1 MKTIIKRAFALTV
14 LSTLLFSCGGS
25 DDTTPE
31 ADTNSGI
38 TMSLKV
44 TGDPESEYVVN
55 TSSVME
61 GTISAEG
68 NGFESTDW
76 NFVYNVGPS
85 VFVVGYTDFKAQ
97 VYQEN
102 DNGEVEEV
110 SSFQLAFPL
119 EVFGNVD
126 DETLL
131 AIDAPRDGSHN
142 GRKLYTVNAETGLVE
157 DIATINIYEFDT
169 GTPGEGVT
177 AWPTALEV
185 VGDKLFIPFYVVDD
199 LGYYSTPDSSTAK
212 VAVFD
217 YPVETGDV
225 PTIITTDLT
234 GELGANGVTT
244 GLVQT
249 DSGDLYGFSCGA
261 HLAGFTPTSTK
272 SSGIV
277 KINNGETEF
286 DTDYFLDV
294 EALTGGKVF
303 WMDYAGGSKAL
314 ARILTYDID
323 PAEDPEFAY
332 FWGAYGRSIFNQ
344 ELVVIDFDAETV
356 TSVEGV
362 PLHAKRYT
370 SPLNEIDGSYYVSIE
385 TAEDA
390 YVYEIDIDNA
400 TAVKGAEIEGK
411 TIKGFYEL

>member
-76 NFVYNVGPS
+76 NFVYNVGSS

-157 DIATINIYEFDT
+157 DPNAVSSANADVSLFLHAIQFQFAESFFEPINEDT
-169 GTPGEGVT
+169 MEMTRMVHMGVT
-177 AWPTALEV
+177 GEFYDNNYPPSSF
-185 VGDKLFIPFYVVDD
+185 DIPW
-199 LGYYSTPDSSTAK
+199 
-212 VAVFD
+212 
-217 YPVETGDV
+217 
-225 PTIITTDLT
+225 
-234 GELGANGVTT
+234 ELS
-244 GLVQT
+244 LI
-249 DSGDLYGFSCGA
+249 
-261 HLAGFTPTSTK
+261 H
-272 SSGIV
+272 I
-277 KINNGETEF
+277 
-286 DTDYFLDV
+286 
-294 EALTGGKVF
+294 
-303 WMDYAGGSKAL
+303 
-314 ARILTYDID
+314 
-323 PAEDPEFAY
+323 
-332 FWGAYGRSIFNQ
+332 
-344 ELVVIDFDAETV
+344 
-356 TSVEGV
+356 
-362 PLHAKRYT
+362 
-370 SPLNEIDGSYYVSIE
+370 
-385 TAEDA
+385 
-390 YVYEIDIDNA
+390 
-400 TAVKGAEIEGK
+400 
-411 TIKGFYEL
+411 